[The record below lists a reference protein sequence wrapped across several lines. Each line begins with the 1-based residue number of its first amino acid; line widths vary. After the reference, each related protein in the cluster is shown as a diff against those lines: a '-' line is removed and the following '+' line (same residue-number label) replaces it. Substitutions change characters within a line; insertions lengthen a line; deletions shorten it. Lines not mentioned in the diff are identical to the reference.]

1 MLIVTYFDEQ
11 EYLFTTASN
20 DMMHETDL
28 HILDQ

>member
-1 MLIVTYFDEQ
+1 MLILHFDEQ